1 MCIFT
6 THMSYICVSHF
17 SHYLKIIYVSCVL
30 PLRLG
35 TLYHH
40 TWEIPY
46 SLSPMTHD
54 SNDRMHDY
62 STKKKKLQSFFQLL
76 QQCLLLSLTLI
87 QVSFESVQ
95 NIQKNKTK
103 KPTQN
108 LLTWVNNN
116 ESAISISPPFTRN
129 HRCILVQVKTTF
141 KLEEANSKS
150 KNPNISLIRLESVM
164 SQIIAINSEVLDFMS
179 PLQPVLTRMHQK

>member
-1 MCIFT
+1 MWLVSWECEIQIYGMCIFT

-62 STKKKKLQSFFQLL
+62 STKKKKTPI
-76 QQCLLLSLTLI
+76 LLSAAPAVSTLVFDTYLGI
-87 QVSFESVQ
+87 VWISA
-95 NIQKNKTK
+95 KYTK
-103 KPTQN
+103 KRKKTTTQN

-129 HRCILVQVKTTF
+129 HRCILV
-141 KLEEANSKS
+141 
-150 KNPNISLIRLESVM
+150 
-164 SQIIAINSEVLDFMS
+164 
-179 PLQPVLTRMHQK
+179 